1 MSSFHWKPQS
11 ALKKDQDRI
20 NQLPFSLLEAE
31 IAVPVLDWERQQG
44 EQHFFFYLLSNHGPD
59 VPEDGWQKDKLIS
72 SEVDG

>member
-44 EQHFFFYLLSNHGPD
+44 EQHFFFTFYPIMALMSQRMADRKTN
-59 VPEDGWQKDKLIS
+59 
-72 SEVDG
+72 

>member
-44 EQHFFFYLLSNHGPD
+44 EQHFFFYHLSNHGPD
-59 VPEDGWQKDKLIS
+59 VPEDGWQKDKFIS